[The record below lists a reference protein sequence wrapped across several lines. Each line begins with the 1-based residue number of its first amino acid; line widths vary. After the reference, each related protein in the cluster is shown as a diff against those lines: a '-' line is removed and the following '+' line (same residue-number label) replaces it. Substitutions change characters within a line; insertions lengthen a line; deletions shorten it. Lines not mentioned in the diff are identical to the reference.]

1 MIKHHPFLQK
11 SLGKILLSA
20 SMIVTTGYAAICGA
34 HGGGAVLDPAG
45 NKATFTA
52 LARVTCF
59 DESGVGPAD
68 YLAVKIRDN
77 SPPVPGMFVSLQ
89 LLKGSKAINIT
100 DTTPGDAHF
109 SPEVTLRGGNGTYFM
124 MANKTMAGARNFEVE
139 WHCKTVNNEHT
150 GTDLFV
156 DQFE

>member
-34 HGGGAVLDPAG
+34 HGHDNIIMDPAG

-52 LARVTCF
+52 LARAICDT
-59 DESGVGPAD
+59 DAD
-68 YLAVKIRDN
+68 YLRARIRDK
-77 SPPVPGMFVSLQ
+77 SAALPGLFVSLQ
-89 LLKGSKAINIT
+89 LVKGGKAISIT
-100 DTTPGDAHF
+100 DTTPGDAEW
-109 SPEVTLRGGNGTYFM
+109 SPFVELHRGGGQYLM
-124 MANKTMAGARNFEVE
+124 IVDKTMAGTRTFDVE
-139 WHCKTVNNEHT
+139 YHCMTVNNEHT
-150 GTDLFV
+150 GTEIIV